1 VPGRFVIRT
10 GRTGKFRFVL
20 VSPKGKPIATSE
32 LYESKAACRNG
43 IRAVQRLAAEASVDD
58 ESKAPSAG
66 LKSAAAPVKTAA
78 AKAKAVVARAA
89 KKVPAPAPVKE
100 AAEKAKAVV
109 GRAATK
115 ASPIAVKAKEAME
128 GTLQKAKQVAAERKT
143 GPAEKAEVGKPPE
156 KPTGEQRS

>member
-20 VSPKGKPIATSE
+20 VSPKGKLIATSE
-32 LYESKAACRNG
+32 LYESKAACRSG

-58 ESKAPSAG
+58 ESKAPRAG
-66 LKSAAAPVKTAA
+66 LKSAA
-78 AKAKAVVARAA
+78 
-89 KKVPAPAPVKE
+89 APVKE

-109 GRAATK
+109 ARAATK

-128 GTLQKAKQVAAERKT
+128 GTLQKAKQVAAERKA

-156 KPTGEQRS
+156 KPAGEQRS